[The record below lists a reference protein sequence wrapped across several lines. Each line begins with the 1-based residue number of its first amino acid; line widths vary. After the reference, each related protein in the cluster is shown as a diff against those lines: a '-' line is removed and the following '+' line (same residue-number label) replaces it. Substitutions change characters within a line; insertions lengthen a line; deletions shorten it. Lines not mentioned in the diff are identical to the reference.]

1 MLDVT
6 ALSCASTA
14 FSVLEFVNILG
25 MLTQILFV
33 LGLKVKA
40 YGSARIHKV
49 IVVKIV
55 FKRADYAVFL
65 FAEVALKPRGK
76 HLSDTVVVAD
86 GCTALLYG
94 VENCCMISTE
104 LLFVLHFSH
113 KDEVEV
119 GALRIAMRHMSC
131 NDCIRKLMANLTNLT
146 VNTSHI

>member
-1 MLDVT
+1 
-6 ALSCASTA
+6 
-14 FSVLEFVNILG
+14 

-49 IVVKIV
+49 IGVKIV

-86 GCTALLYG
+86 GSTALLYG
-94 VENCCMISTE
+94 VENCCVISTE
-104 LLFVLHFSH
+104 LLFVLHLSGMIQMQNAKELRAYH
-113 KDEVEV
+113 ATSLDAIQTN
-119 GALRIAMRHMSC
+119 GAAICHPHRITKMIALC
-131 NDCIRKLMANLTNLT
+131 LEI
-146 VNTSHI
+146 